1 MAIRNRRGLKKDL
14 DPAKLLS
21 GEFAFP
27 TDTGEV
33 YYCVAPGDV
42 KRVATKEEL
51 QEILTSSPDAYQ
63 ALLQLINNLED
74 NPSELTNILNNIANL
89 QDNVGDLSLLATET
103 KTNLVSAINEIMI
116 GKFNISDLVHTDTIS
131 DAKKA
136 PSSVVTE
143 ALGREIDE
151 INNNL
156 NALSGLNI
164 VSNIAVDVSSVGDI
178 TAWYNGLTQGI
189 TMQYLS
195 PSISISLFGSTTF
208 LAIASFRSTQYGSIL
223 ALSPNGLFYNR
234 IDNGTW
240 AGWKTT
246 TLS

>member
-1 MAIRNRRGLKKDL
+1 MAKRYIRINWQNAPSVATPRNAENLNIMDKGIDDL
-14 DPAKLLS
+14 DLYKVDIDAIVNN
-21 GEFAFP
+21 GV
-27 TDTGEV
+27 TT
-33 YYCVAPGDV
+33 VAGTVLDGRMG
-42 KRVATKEEL
+42 KT
-51 QEILTSSPDAYQ
+51 
-63 ALLQLINNLED
+63 
-74 NPSELTNILNNIANL
+74 L
-89 QDNVGDLSLLATET
+89 QDQITEQ
-103 KTNLVSAINEIMI
+103 
-116 GKFNISDLVHTDTIS
+116 
-131 DAKKA
+131 
-136 PSSVVTE
+136 
-143 ALGREIDE
+143 
-151 INNNL
+151 NNNL

-178 TAWYNGLTQGI
+178 TAWYNGLTPGI